1 MTLNRFDWLK
11 SVMRSDVSPSA
22 KNVATVLAVQ
32 FANDETGQL
41 NPSRDTLADYL
52 NVHRDTI
59 KRAIRELRN
68 AGWLIVFE
76 GRGRG
81 NSSGFRLVSPGKV
94 VAITAA
100 KKRADL
106 HREKGA
112 DMHPYSEEKG
122 ADLHRKGGRFAPS
135 YIRQEQSIEQR
146 AREAKA
152 GGCPV
157 DRLSRIDPGSYRVT
171 AWDEWLTERGWP
183 CLADLQVKQE
193 GGYLV
198 PYAMPPEDP
207 DGAAARVTNRYL
219 SWACNRGSERHEASA

>member
-59 KRAIRELRN
+59 KRAIRELKN

-100 KKRADL
+100 QKRADL
-106 HREKGA
+106 HPKKGA
-112 DMHPYSEEKG
+112 DVHPYQKEKG
-122 ADLHRKGGRFAPS
+122 ADLHGKGGKSAPS
-135 YIRQEQSIEQR
+135 YIRQEQSFEQR
-146 AREAKA
+146 AREAN
-152 GGCPV
+152 GRCPV
-157 DRLSRIDPGSYRVT
+157 DRLSRIELGSYRAT
-171 AWDEWLTERGWP
+171 AWDEWLIERGWP
-183 CLADLQVKQE
+183 CLADLRVKQE

-198 PYAMPPEDP
+198 PFPMPPEDP
-207 DGAAARVTNRYL
+207 DGAATRVANRYL
-219 SWACNRGSERHEASA
+219 SWACNRGSERREASA